1 MFSEFHSPVYNRWI
15 AVSKSEKFQ
24 NNTEIKILLKIVCIS
39 IEWEYGPIPWE
50 QVHLFLQ
57 IIKILDFFFTHWEL
71 PLKDIQIFRGS
82 YVLISEAFMY
92 IHNHSAG
99 IVAKYVCQIY

>member
-1 MFSEFHSPVYNRWI
+1 MFSKFHSPAYNRWI

-50 QVHLFLQ
+50 YGPIPWEQVHLFLQ
-57 IIKILDFFFTHWEL
+57 IIKILDFFSQSLRTA
-71 PLKDIQIFRGS
+71 P
-82 YVLISEAFMY
+82 
-92 IHNHSAG
+92 
-99 IVAKYVCQIY
+99 